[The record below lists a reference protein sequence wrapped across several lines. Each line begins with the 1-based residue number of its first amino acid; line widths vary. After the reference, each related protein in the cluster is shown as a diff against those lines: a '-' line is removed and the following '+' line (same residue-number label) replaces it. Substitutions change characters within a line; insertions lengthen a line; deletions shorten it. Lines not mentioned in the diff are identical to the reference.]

1 MVKDEQTA
9 VKVNIYVGAV
19 EIEGVEYIAIKCP
32 SCKTVIY
39 IPNSTIRTLLVS
51 TRKKLT
57 GVV

>member
-9 VKVNIYVGAV
+9 VKINIHVGTA
-19 EIEGVEYIAIKCP
+19 EIEDVEYVSIKCP

-51 TRKKLT
+51 QRKKLT